1 MNLFAF
7 DLRPEAVEFYLLRD
21 GKEIYKEIHAGKTQS
36 EILTEAI
43 DIFLRENGMPLKDL
57 DLIACNRGPG
67 SFTALRIAMAVG
79 KGLSE
84 GSGVPMISVCG
95 LDAYAAFSKSH
106 SGFLLPVIDGRKK
119 RFYAAFYRAGERYGG
134 YADLPAEAIAVAAPK
149 NAAVAVCGSD
159 AEIFRGALGGN
170 LPAGWSVIPR
180 FSRPPISEWSRIA
193 AEKYADGETDSPAQ
207 GPFYIR
213 KSQAEEGNG

>member
-134 YADLPAEAIAVAAPK
+134 YADLPAEAIAAAAPTRWEETCPRAGASYRGFPVRRFPNGAGLPPK
-149 NAAVAVCGSD
+149 NT
-159 AEIFRGALGGN
+159 
-170 LPAGWSVIPR
+170 P
-180 FSRPPISEWSRIA
+180 
-193 AEKYADGETDSPAQ
+193 AEKPIRRRRVLFTSAKAKPKKATADYRLFFS
-207 GPFYIR
+207 ISL
-213 KSQAEEGNG
+213 K